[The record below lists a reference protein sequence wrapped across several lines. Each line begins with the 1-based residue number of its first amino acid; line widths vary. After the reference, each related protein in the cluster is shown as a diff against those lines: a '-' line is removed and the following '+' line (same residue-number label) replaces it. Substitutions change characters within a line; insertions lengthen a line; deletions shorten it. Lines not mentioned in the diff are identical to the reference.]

1 MDRQKNKDTSN
12 FFSRIRNVDV
22 LRSPYPRH
30 LTSGGRV
37 AGVAAGTRAIPAST
51 SPNYSTARPAP
62 VHPAPLWQTPVSRHN
77 DLAISPTHGVSRF
90 GGVGQIGAPQVSSY
104 RPPAEYPNSVQPLRS
119 RPRSFPDQRFIMPG
133 STLPTH
139 LRSGNALRGIS
150 SNAQICVLHGW
161 FACVDVE
168 KRTVSVSGSFTKT
181 SGKVVL
187 RHSTPIE
194 KAHDSRI
201 LIASTGTIYQL
212 ASAADL
218 DLMRAN
224 GFPENL
230 LPYFVD
236 GFPRDWRQ
244 LIERYIASTASVGH
258 IAGPSPRG
266 NDGVLR
272 SGFQQSQRRESYD
285 GVHRR
290 LSTERIDT
298 ITESDEDLF
307 ESRLPISPSGFS
319 TGNNSRNSMGV
330 YQPRGSESSSSPVN
344 RGSVYRTGADIFAQG
359 RFAQANSRYSSD
371 TVDITSSSTV
381 GGPTYLELNDDVD
394 DTFNALDKYESEEDI
409 GKESTP
415 DGNGLP
421 SHRSLEEQNKEEQE
435 DDLSTQG
442 TDESTVHRLG
452 GALDDM
458 RVEKE
463 SLVPLHSSSDHNGG
477 SVSKGTIATRNKGQ
491 QQQIGEN
498 NNPDGKENEAS
509 TDKDLSGIQER
520 RKDTPTRK
528 PRGAKQQRPM
538 SSKRG
543 ARRIIETSDDSCQ
556 LSAEGVSN
564 DESDNEPL
572 STKMV
577 PSTANRTPFSSR
589 RISGQRS
596 ATVTRSTRRTTLLE
610 TPTKP
615 ALRVKTPNSAPS
627 GRIRRNKA
635 DISDKKTSE
644 RQQGKGANP
653 RDKSTAAKPG
663 EVYDSSS
670 DFASEKRSSS
680 AAENWNVK
688 VDPAS
693 PEEDLDIDEST
704 TKTSSELNT
713 PSKGSKD
720 NGSAALSKTPSD
732 LSMTTPK
739 RKKGR
744 NYFRYKEL
752 PGPSISVTR
761 SGRKV
766 RRPNEWWANAQE
778 HLSTGHKESDIK
790 YKWGTGDPV
799 LVKGDKRVKLS
810 DYYKQSDGAD
820 LRTDDQSSESADEI
834 DNLADNSDDDL
845 AATSIKTLDGSSK

>member
-1 MDRQKNKDTSN
+1 
-12 FFSRIRNVDV
+12 
-22 LRSPYPRH
+22 
-30 LTSGGRV
+30 
-37 AGVAAGTRAIPAST
+37 
-51 SPNYSTARPAP
+51 
-62 VHPAPLWQTPVSRHN
+62 
-77 DLAISPTHGVSRF
+77 
-90 GGVGQIGAPQVSSY
+90 
-104 RPPAEYPNSVQPLRS
+104 
-119 RPRSFPDQRFIMPG
+119 MPG

-477 SVSKGTIATRNKGQ
+477 SVSK
-491 QQQIGEN
+491 
-498 NNPDGKENEAS
+498 
-509 TDKDLSGIQER
+509 
-520 RKDTPTRK
+520 
-528 PRGAKQQRPM
+528 
-538 SSKRG
+538 
-543 ARRIIETSDDSCQ
+543 
-556 LSAEGVSN
+556 
-564 DESDNEPL
+564 
-572 STKMV
+572 
-577 PSTANRTPFSSR
+577 
-589 RISGQRS
+589 
-596 ATVTRSTRRTTLLE
+596 
-610 TPTKP
+610 
-615 ALRVKTPNSAPS
+615 
-627 GRIRRNKA
+627 
-635 DISDKKTSE
+635 
-644 RQQGKGANP
+644 
-653 RDKSTAAKPG
+653 
-663 EVYDSSS
+663 
-670 DFASEKRSSS
+670 
-680 AAENWNVK
+680 

>member
-1 MDRQKNKDTSN
+1 
-12 FFSRIRNVDV
+12 
-22 LRSPYPRH
+22 
-30 LTSGGRV
+30 
-37 AGVAAGTRAIPAST
+37 
-51 SPNYSTARPAP
+51 
-62 VHPAPLWQTPVSRHN
+62 PLWQTPVSRHN

-477 SVSKGTIATRNKGQ
+477 SVSKGYL
-491 QQQIGEN
+491 
-498 NNPDGKENEAS
+498 GK
-509 TDKDLSGIQER
+509 D
-520 RKDTPTRK
+520 
-528 PRGAKQQRPM
+528 
-538 SSKRG
+538 
-543 ARRIIETSDDSCQ
+543 
-556 LSAEGVSN
+556 
-564 DESDNEPL
+564 PL
-572 STKMV
+572 
-577 PSTANRTPFSSR
+577 
-589 RISGQRS
+589 
-596 ATVTRSTRRTTLLE
+596 
-610 TPTKP
+610 
-615 ALRVKTPNSAPS
+615 
-627 GRIRRNKA
+627 RNKA